1 MGTGVF
7 GAFDAGA
14 RGTLPDFFCGTLE
27 AGRFLSAIGFRRTLF
42 AFRPSLGAR
51 MIDIQANFSIVVV
64 LGACIAPLGPSK
76 CILLYANSRA
86 ETNSEQR
93 KVNSGCYANSPPS
106 PCRSRN
112 SFGGP
117 PDAVRGGAW
126 RDVHAAR
133 RDLGLGLVAQHLS
146 PNPGQ
151 SLDSLGGDAEIA
163 TGADEHF
170 FQPPDE
176 FHRPKQ

>member
-93 KVNSGCYANSPPS
+93 KANSGCYANSPPS
-106 PCRSRN
+106 PCRLRN
-112 SFGGP
+112 SFGGRAGVSWFAGDP
-117 PDAVRGGAW
+117 AGSGFGATVVCAS
-126 RDVHAAR
+126 R
-133 RDLGLGLVAQHLS
+133 S
-146 PNPGQ
+146 
-151 SLDSLGGDAEIA
+151 SSDSS
-163 TGADEHF
+163 
-170 FQPPDE
+170 
-176 FHRPKQ
+176 